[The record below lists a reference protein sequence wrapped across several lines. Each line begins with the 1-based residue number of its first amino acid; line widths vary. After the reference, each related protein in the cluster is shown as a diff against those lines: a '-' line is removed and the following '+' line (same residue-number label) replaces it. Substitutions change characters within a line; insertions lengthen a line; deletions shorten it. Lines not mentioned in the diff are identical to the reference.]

1 MSRLDSAIRRLQ
13 AQRAC
18 LDHVCR
24 LIDDPGSFVPGPALE
39 VGLGNG
45 RTYDHLRHRLGARP
59 IYAFDRQVAA
69 HPDCVPEAPF
79 LLLGDF
85 RETLPAAAA
94 RIGAPAALIHA
105 DIGSGDETAS
115 RSLAETIAPALV
127 ALLAEGGILASDQPV
142 VHAGLET
149 LALPDAVPPGRYHLY
164 RRRP

>member
-18 LDHVCR
+18 LDHVCG
-24 LIDDPGSFVPGPALE
+24 LIAGLPGPVLE

-45 RTYDHLRHRLGARP
+45 RTFDHLRQSLPGRP

-79 LLLGDF
+79 LVLGDF

-105 DIGSGDETAS
+105 DIGSGDEAAS
-115 RSLAETIAPALV
+115 RSLAETIAPALLS
-127 ALLAEGGILASDQPV
+127 LLGPGGILASDQPV
-142 VHAGLET
+142 ARRGLEP
-149 LALPDAVPPGRYHLY
+149 LALPDGVPPGRYHLY
-164 RRRP
+164 RRDG

>member
-24 LIDDPGSFVPGPALE
+24 LIADPPGPVAGPVLE

-45 RTYDHLRHRLGARP
+45 RTFDHLRDRLPGRA

-69 HPDCVPEAPF
+69 HPDCVPEERF

-85 RETLPAAAA
+85 RETLPAARA

-105 DIGSGDETAS
+105 DIGSGDEAAS
-115 RSLAETIAPALV
+115 RSLAETIAPHLA
-127 ALLAEGGILASDQPV
+127 ALLAPGGVMASDQPIL
-142 VHAGLET
+142 HPALEP
-149 LALPDAVPPGRYHLY
+149 LALPDGVAPGRYHLY
-164 RRRP
+164 RRR